1 MLVVLIGYVASVL
14 LALSLLVTN
23 DLQFRWFNLFGC
35 LAFIV
40 YGILINAFP
49 VLLTNALLFLINLY
63 YLVKIYRTEEA
74 FDLVEFG
81 RGDELIS
88 KFLRFYQKDIALY
101 FPHFKPEQAGA
112 PISFVVLRD
121 MVIANIFVATVDA
134 EGTGTVLINY
144 TIPKYRD
151 YQVGTFIFEK
161 EKGFLISKGV
171 KRLVYTQPLYA
182 KHESFI
188 KRMGFAP
195 EVAGAASYYTKHLA

>member
-1 MLVVLIGYVASVL
+1 MLIVLIGYLASVL

-40 YGILINAFP
+40 YGVLINAFP

-74 FDLVEFG
+74 FDLVEFKQ
-81 RGDELIS
+81 GDELIA

-101 FPHFKPEQAGA
+101 FADFKPEQAGA
-112 PISFVVLRD
+112 PISFVTLRD

-134 EGTGTVLINY
+134 DGTGSVLINY

-151 YQVGTFIFEK
+151 YQVGTFIFQK
-161 EKGFLISKGV
+161 EKGFLLSKGV
-171 KRLVYTQPLYA
+171 KRLVYPQPVYS
-182 KHESFI
+182 KHEGFL
-188 KRMGFAP
+188 KRMGF
-195 EVAGAASYYTKHLA
+195 EKEAALYTKHLA